1 MYLSCLMIL
10 IISIILPLI
19 FLIAITDTPIIIGI
33 AILTLSLSFACLFAY
48 TIRSWY
54 AFIIFLIYVG
64 GILIIFSYFI
74 SLTPNNRSNYS
85 PKLKLFILTYLA
97 SCLTIIYRNSIYV
110 NINYSFNVYYLY
122 KINYFPIL
130 LFIILILLFII
141 VIVIKIISQTKG
153 PIRPFI

>member
-1 MYLSCLMIL
+1 MIF
-10 IISIILPLI
+10 IISLILPLI

-33 AILTLSLSFACLFAY
+33 TILTLALSFACLFAY

-74 SLTPNNRSNYS
+74 SLTPNNRSNYL
-85 PKLKLFILTYLA
+85 PKLKLFLFTYLA
-97 SCLTIIYRNSIYV
+97 SFLSLIYRNNIYI
-110 NINYSFNVYYLY
+110 NTNYSFNIFYLY
-122 KINYFPIL
+122 KINYFPVL
-130 LFIILILLFII
+130 LFMILILLFII
-141 VIVIKIISQTKG
+141 IIVIKIISQTKG